1 MLLDPLDCIE
11 IEPSSGSG
19 GFVAGAS
26 MEAVIEAAP
35 EIVCFELAH
44 VALATA
50 STISLCVYTM
60 LVLRLI
66 RVGGSLASVEFNPL
80 R

>member
-1 MLLDPLDCIE
+1 M
-11 IEPSSGSG
+11 
-19 GFVAGAS
+19 
-26 MEAVIEAAP
+26 EAAP